1 MHSSPIGHLGLA
13 ARCRQAFGLALAA
26 TPEPRQLFVCA
37 LVFLLALAVGEPAMS
52 QKAAHKAA
60 PPAAAP
66 PAAPAEPPGPP
77 PEPPAE
83 WAAVPIPTDEV
94 RAYLW
99 DVYRRSPAKADG
111 HGDFTWKDITA
122 AARLG
127 LNIEE
132 YVIGGIDP
140 DFREVLYAA
149 GHAMDAAGVEWTILS
164 GFRDDFRQKM
174 ASGLKARV
182 NNSFHGGSLATG
194 GYRHGCAVD
203 LASADRLDDYKVW
216 KWIDKNGRE
225 FPLRRPLKAVDP
237 AHIIPQPGWR
247 EIGVMLRNQRL
258 GITPEVDAV
267 PASLEELVTV
277 EQYLCVRPLPL
288 PPPPPRE
295 PAAGTEEA
303 GDTGH
308 DAAAN
313 FAATHAGRREANP
326 KGKPPKPTGVHE
338 TQATRPARTTQA
350 APGSREER
358 ARPQ

>member
-1 MHSSPIGHLGLA
+1 
-13 ARCRQAFGLALAA
+13 
-26 TPEPRQLFVCA
+26 
-37 LVFLLALAVGEPAMS
+37 MS
-52 QKAAHKAA
+52 QKAVPKPKAA
-60 PPAAAP
+60 PPVAAAP
-66 PAAPAEPPGPP
+66 AAPEPPAPP

-83 WAAVPIPTDEV
+83 WAAVPVPTDAV

-127 LNIEE
+127 LSVEE

-174 ASGLKARV
+174 ASGLKAKV

-203 LASADRLDDYKVW
+203 LASADRLDDSKVW
-216 KWIDKNGRE
+216 RWVDKNGRE
-225 FPLRRPLKAVDP
+225 FGLHRPLKAVDP

-247 EIGVMLRNQRL
+247 EIGEMLRNQRL

-267 PASLEELVTV
+267 PESLGELVTV

-288 PPPPPRE
+288 PAPRE
-295 PAAGTEEA
+295 PGAGTDEA
-303 GDTGH
+303 ADGGRSVT
-308 DAAAN
+308 AN
-313 FAATHAGRREANP
+313 YAATHPGRREV
-326 KGKPPKPTGVHE
+326 KGNPPKPNGVHE
-338 TQATRPARTTQA
+338 KEAARAARTTQA
-350 APGSREER
+350 APGTLREER
-358 ARPQ
+358 ARSQ

>member
-1 MHSSPIGHLGLA
+1 MHSSPIGHLGRLARCLPACGLGLA
-13 ARCRQAFGLALAA
+13 AR
-26 TPEPRQLFVCA
+26 PEPRQLIGCA
-37 LVFLLALAVGEPAMS
+37 LVFLVALAICGPAVS
-52 QKAAHKAA
+52 QKAVPKPKAA
-60 PPAAAP
+60 PPAATA
-66 PAAPAEPPGPP
+66 PAAPEPPGPP

-83 WAAVPIPTDEV
+83 WAAVPVPTDVV

-127 LNIEE
+127 LSVEE

-203 LASADRLDDYKVW
+203 LASADRLDDSKVW
-216 KWIDKNGRE
+216 RWVDKNGRD
-225 FPLRRPLKAVDP
+225 FALHRPLKAADP
-237 AHIIPQPGWR
+237 AHVIPQPGWR

-267 PASLEELVTV
+267 PASLDELVTV

-288 PPPPPRE
+288 PSPRE

-303 GDTGH
+303 GDAGRN
-308 DAAAN
+308 AAAN
-313 FAATHAGRREANP
+313 FGATRAGRREANP
-326 KGKPPKPTGVHE
+326 KGPKPNGVHE
-338 TQATRPARTTQA
+338 KEAARARTTQA
-350 APGSREER
+350 APGTLREDR

>member
-1 MHSSPIGHLGLA
+1 V
-13 ARCRQAFGLALAA
+13 ALAICG
-26 TPEPRQLFVCA
+26 P
-37 LVFLLALAVGEPAMS
+37 AVS
-52 QKAAHKAA
+52 QKAVPKPKAA
-60 PPAAAP
+60 PPAATA
-66 PAAPAEPPGPP
+66 PAAPEPPGPP

-83 WAAVPIPTDEV
+83 WAAVPVPTDVV

-127 LNIEE
+127 LSVEE

-203 LASADRLDDYKVW
+203 LASADRLDDSKVW
-216 KWIDKNGRE
+216 RWVDKNGRD
-225 FPLRRPLKAVDP
+225 FALHRPLKAADP
-237 AHIIPQPGWR
+237 AHVIPQPGWR

-267 PASLEELVTV
+267 PASLDELVTV

-288 PPPPPRE
+288 PSPRE

-303 GDTGH
+303 GDAGRN
-308 DAAAN
+308 AAAN
-313 FAATHAGRREANP
+313 FGATRAGRREANP
-326 KGKPPKPTGVHE
+326 KGPKPNGVHE
-338 TQATRPARTTQA
+338 KEAARARTTQA
-350 APGSREER
+350 APGTLREDR

>member
-1 MHSSPIGHLGLA
+1 
-13 ARCRQAFGLALAA
+13 
-26 TPEPRQLFVCA
+26 V
-37 LVFLLALAVGEPAMS
+37 S
-52 QKAAHKAA
+52 QKAAPK
-60 PPAAAP
+60 PKAAP
-66 PAAPAEPPGPP
+66 PAAPAAATPEPPAPP

-83 WAAVPIPTDEV
+83 WAAAPVPTDEV

-99 DVYRRSPAKADG
+99 EVYRRSPAKADG
-111 HGDFTWKDITA
+111 HGDFTHKDITA

-127 LNIEE
+127 LSVEE

-174 ASGLKARV
+174 ASGLKAKV

-203 LASADRLDDYKVW
+203 LASADRLDDSRVW
-216 KWIDKNGRE
+216 RWVDKNGRD
-225 FPLRRPLKAVDP
+225 FPLHRPLKAADP
-237 AHIIPQPGWR
+237 AHIIPQPGWH
-247 EIGVMLRNQRL
+247 EIGVMLRNRRL
-258 GITPEVDAV
+258 GVTPEVDAV
-267 PASLEELVTV
+267 PESLGELVTV

-288 PPPPPRE
+288 PSPRE

-303 GDTGH
+303 GDAGR
-308 DAAAN
+308 DAGAN
-313 FAATHAGRREANP
+313 HAATHAGRREAKP
-326 KGKPPKPTGVHE
+326 KGNPPKPNGVHE
-338 TQATRPARTTQA
+338 TQAARPARATQA
-350 APGSREER
+350 ASGAHEER